1 MGSVGTTRIARSL
14 ARWPALFGALLASFA
29 WLASGLAAQVQ
40 VVAHRGLLHHAPE
53 NTLANYRACLQLR
66 IGFEVDVR
74 RSQDGHLVCVHDAT
88 VDRTTDGSGRV
99 DALSLAQLKALDAGS
114 WFGPLFEGERIPTF
128 DEVLAL
134 LPSAPG
140 SPALISVDLKAAGIA
155 VDVVRAARRAG
166 VLSQLLFIGSA
177 IRDPQVRGRL
187 READK
192 AAHVACLANSADGL
206 AAALD
211 DVASDWVYF
220 RYLPRPAELEEVH
233 QRGKRAF
240 LAGPV
245 VAGREPLNWRRAI
258 YAGIDGIL
266 TDYPMELAALIRIGA
281 AGEEQADPQGATGDI
296 LEPGDPQDVQVDS
309 VRLKTAVGLVE
320 QAIADGEMHGAVL
333 LVARRGRIIL
343 HQALGWRSPQRTEPM
358 QKDALFRMASNSKA
372 ITAAGI
378 LALVADGMLQ
388 LDDPVHMYLPA
399 FAAEKSKRIT
409 IRQLLTHTS
418 GLRIEPLFLK
428 PLLEKSP
435 QLPDAP
441 NLLLEI
447 SRFAQIGATVQP
459 GASYKYNNAGYNIL
473 AGVIETLTGSYQQH
487 LRRCLYEPL
496 GMAASSNHES
506 MAEHGK
512 MSTVSVRQAD
522 GSWQP
527 GWQPG
532 DAPDFPF
539 PRGSGGMIS
548 SARDYAIF
556 CQMLLNRGIYRGR
569 RILPAALV
577 QQAVNPQVSYIPAA
591 EGYGLGWVV
600 SKAGG
605 TYAHSGSDGTWVWVD
620 PEREMIGLVLT
631 QTKGSTNPRH
641 AFRAMVQDAC
651 LDRKRDQDGPGVPQ
665 VAHAPGFY
673 KDIFMSSGAN
683 LTSRKRLFAAESLAL
698 SYEYYAGKD
707 AIQQNKMLVG
717 TPEDTNGV
725 LLYPDGQPRFR
736 MLYVNGGG
744 ATSHGKSLTLKGRE
758 LLRQFHASGG
768 SYCGSCAG
776 SFLSGR
782 NVDKRAEPRLGYLHI
797 FPYNTLNTGLKKAR
811 LTHVIPEDS
820 PLLQFRKFGADRQ
833 IEAVYHNNG
842 NWLSTSTGEHLKETE
857 ILATYHHP
865 DHKIDGGAA
874 IWAYRKGTSQGR
886 VVNIGS
892 HPEGV
897 RAGEQLAL
905 TQACF
910 LYALEG
916 TGTPPVKGT
925 LVSGSPRRMDRYT
938 ADGEPEMTRIGD
950 RQYHHFRFEV
960 AADTPRVTIDIQGD
974 ADVDLHLYL
983 QRDSVALAGQAVHQ
997 DVTPGA
1003 AKRLEVTLS
1012 PGTWYVG
1019 VHCATTVD
1027 SINDP
1032 QSGFYRYY
1040 ARRDLLNGVA
1050 YTIGMLQTTR

>member
-1 MGSVGTTRIARSL
+1 MGFVGETRNAM
-14 ARWPALFGALLASFA
+14 RWIWGPTLLVALIASFP
-29 WLASGLAAQVQ
+29 WLTRGMAAQVQ

-53 NTLANYRACLQLR
+53 NTLANFRACLQLR
-66 IGFEVDVR
+66 MGFEVDVR
-74 RSQDGHLVCVHDAT
+74 RSRDGQLVCVHDAT

-99 DALSLAQLKALDAGS
+99 DALSLAQLKALDAGR
-114 WFGPLFEGERIPTF
+114 WFGPLFERERIPTF

-140 SPALISVDLKAAGIA
+140 SPALIAVDLKAAGIA
-155 VDVVRAARRAG
+155 VDVVRAARRAR
-166 VLSQLLFIGSA
+166 VLDQLLFIGSA
-177 IRDPQVRGRL
+177 IRDPQVRRRL
-187 READK
+187 RETDK
-192 AAHVACLANSADGL
+192 ATQVACLANAANDL
-206 AAALD
+206 AAALE
-211 DVASDWVYF
+211 DVDSNWVYF
-220 RYLPRPAELEEVH
+220 RYLPRPAELEQVH
-233 QRGKRAF
+233 QHGKRAF

-245 VAGREPLNWRRAI
+245 VAGREPLNWRRAM
-258 YAGIDGIL
+258 YAGIDSIL
-266 TDYPMELAALIRIGA
+266 TDYPMELAALIRIGT
-281 AGEEQADPQGATGDI
+281 AGEEQAEPQAATGDI
-296 LEPGDPQDVQVDS
+296 LELGDPQDVQVDS
-309 VRLKTAVGLVE
+309 ARLKTAVGLVE

-333 LVARRGRIIL
+333 LVARRRKIIL
-343 HQALGWRSPQRTEPM
+343 HQALGWRSPERTEPM

-378 LALVADGMLQ
+378 LALVANGLLE
-388 LDDPVHMYLPA
+388 LDDPVSMYLPA

-428 PLLEKSP
+428 PLLQKSP
-435 QLPDAP
+435 QFPDAP
-441 NLLLEI
+441 NLLSEV
-447 SRFAQIGATVQP
+447 SRFAQIGAAVQP

-473 AGVIETLTGSYQQH
+473 AGVIETLTGSYQEH
-487 LRRCLYEPL
+487 LRQCLYEPL
-496 GMAASSNHES
+496 GMVDSSNHES
-506 MAEHGK
+506 VAEHTK

-522 GSWQP
+522 GSWQA

-548 SARDYAIF
+548 SARDYAVF

-569 RILPAALV
+569 RILPTALV
-577 QQAVNPQVSYIPAA
+577 HQAVNPQVSYVPAA
-591 EGYGLGWVV
+591 EGYGLGWLV
-600 SKAGG
+600 SETGG
-605 TYAHSGSDGTWVWVD
+605 TYTHSGSDGTWVWVD
-620 PEREMIGLVLT
+620 PEREMIGLVFT
-631 QTKGSTNPRH
+631 QTKGSTNPRY
-641 AFRAMVQDAC
+641 AFRDMVQDAC
-651 LDRKRDQDGPGVPQ
+651 LDRQRDQDRGGVPQ
-665 VAHAPGFY
+665 VAQAPGFY

-683 LTSRKRLFAAESLAL
+683 LTSRKRLFAAETLTL

-717 TPEDTNGV
+717 TPQDTNGV

-758 LLRQFHASGG
+758 VLRQFHANGG

-782 NVDKRAEPRLGYLHI
+782 NVDKRVEPRLGYLHI

-820 PLLQFRKFGADRQ
+820 PLLQFREFGADRQ
-833 IEAVYHNNG
+833 IEEVYHNNG

-874 IWAYRKGTSQGR
+874 IWAYRKDTAQGR

-897 RAGEQLAL
+897 RVGEQLAL

-925 LVSGSPRRMDRYT
+925 LVSDSPRRMDRHT
-938 ADGEPEMTRIGD
+938 TDNEPEMTRIGD

-960 AADTPRVTIDIQGD
+960 AADTPRVAIEIEGD

-983 QRDSVALAGQAVHQ
+983 QRDSVALAGQAAHQ
-997 DVTPGA
+997 NVTPGA
-1003 AKRLEVTLS
+1003 AKRLEVTLP

-1040 ARRDLLNGVA
+1040 RRRELLNGVA
-1050 YTIGMLQTTR
+1050 YTVRMLQTSP

>member
-1 MGSVGTTRIARSL
+1 MGFVCGTRGVTRGMRRVVL
-14 ARWPALFGALLASFA
+14 LVALFASFTEPN
-29 WLASGLAAQVQ
+29 SGLAAQAR
-40 VVAHRGLLHHAPE
+40 VVAHRGLLQHAPE
-53 NTLANYRACLQLR
+53 NTLANFHACLQLR
-66 IGFEVDVR
+66 MGFEVDVR
-74 RSQDGHLVCVHDAT
+74 RSRDGHLVCVHDAT

-99 DALSLAQLKALDAGS
+99 DALSLAQLKALDAGR
-114 WFGPLFEGERIPTF
+114 WFGPLFERERIPTF

-140 SPALISVDLKAAGIA
+140 FPALIAVDLKAEGIA
-155 VDVVRAARRAG
+155 VDVVRAARRAR
-166 VLSQLLFIGSA
+166 VLDRLLFIGSA
-177 IRDPQVRGRL
+177 IRDPQVRRRL
-187 READK
+187 RETDK
-192 AAHVACLANSADGL
+192 ATQVACLANSADDL

-211 DVASDWVYF
+211 DVDSDWVYF
-220 RYLPRPAELEEVH
+220 RYLPRPAELAKVH
-233 QRGKRAF
+233 QHGKRAF

-245 VAGREPLNWRRAI
+245 VSGREPLNWRRAI
-258 YAGIDGIL
+258 YAGIDAIL
-266 TDYPMELAALIRIGA
+266 TDFPLELAALVRIGA
-281 AGEEQADPQGATGDI
+281 AGKDQSEPPDATGDI
-296 LEPGDPQDVQVDS
+296 LEPGDPQDVQVDRA
-309 VRLKTAVGLVE
+309 RLKTAVGLVE

-333 LVARRGRIIL
+333 LVARRGKIIL
-343 HQALGWRSPQRTEPM
+343 HQALGWRGPQRTEPM
-358 QKDALFRMASNSKA
+358 QEDALFRMASNSKA
-372 ITAAGI
+372 VTAAGI
-378 LALVADGMLQ
+378 LALVADGVLE
-388 LDDPVHMYLPA
+388 LDDPVSLYLPA
-399 FAAEKSKRIT
+399 FMAEKSRRIT

-428 PLLEKSP
+428 PLLKKSP
-435 QLPDAP
+435 AFPDAP
-441 NLLLEI
+441 NLLLEV
-447 SRFAQIGATVQP
+447 SRFAQIGAVVQP

-487 LRRCLYEPL
+487 LRDCLYEPL
-496 GMAASSNHES
+496 GMVDSVNHES
-506 MAEHGK
+506 VADHTR
-512 MSTVSVRQAD
+512 MSTVAVRQAD
-522 GSWQP
+522 GSWQA

-548 SARDYAIF
+548 SARDYATF

-569 RILPAALV
+569 RILPATLV
-577 QQAVNPQVSYIPAA
+577 HQAVNPQVSYIPAA
-591 EGYGLGWVV
+591 ERYGLGWVV

-620 PEREMIGLVLT
+620 PERELIGLVFT
-631 QTKGSTNPRH
+631 QTNGSTNPRH

-651 LDRKRDQDGPGVPQ
+651 LDRQRAPDKGSVPR
-665 VAHAPGFY
+665 VADAPGFY

-683 LTSRKRLFAAESLAL
+683 LTSRKRLFAAESLGL

-744 ATSHGKSLTLKGRE
+744 ATSHGKSLTSKGRE
-758 LLRQFHASGG
+758 LLRQFHANGG

-782 NVDKRAEPRLGYLHI
+782 NVDKRVEPRLGYLHI

-811 LTHVIPEDS
+811 LTHLIPEDS
-820 PLLQFRKFGADRQ
+820 PLLNFREFGPDRQ
-833 IEAVYHNNG
+833 VEAVYHNNG

-874 IWAYRKGTSQGR
+874 IWAYRKGTAQGR

-897 RAGEQLAL
+897 SVGEQLSL

-916 TGTPPVKGT
+916 TGTPAVKGT
-925 LVSGSPRRMDRYT
+925 LVSDSPRRMDRHT
-938 ADGEPEMTRIGD
+938 TDAKPELTRIGD

-960 AADTPRVTIDIQGD
+960 SADTPRVTIEIEGD
-974 ADVDLHLYL
+974 AAVDLHLYL
-983 QRDSVALAGQAVHQ
+983 QRDSLALAGHAIHQ
-997 DVTPGA
+997 SVSPGA
-1003 AKRLEVTLS
+1003 NKRLEATLP

-1019 VHCATTVD
+1019 VHCATTVE
-1027 SINDP
+1027 SINDS

-1040 ARRDLLNGVA
+1040 ARRNLLNGVA
-1050 YTIGMLQTTR
+1050 YTIRMLQTTR

>member
-1 MGSVGTTRIARSL
+1 M
-14 ARWPALFGALLASFA
+14 
-29 WLASGLAAQVQ
+29 Q
-40 VVAHRGLLHHAPE
+40 
-53 NTLANYRACLQLR
+53 
-66 IGFEVDVR
+66 
-74 RSQDGHLVCVHDAT
+74 
-88 VDRTTDGSGRV
+88 
-99 DALSLAQLKALDAGS
+99 
-114 WFGPLFEGERIPTF
+114 
-128 DEVLAL
+128 
-134 LPSAPG
+134 
-140 SPALISVDLKAAGIA
+140 
-155 VDVVRAARRAG
+155 
-166 VLSQLLFIGSA
+166 
-177 IRDPQVRGRL
+177 
-187 READK
+187 
-192 AAHVACLANSADGL
+192 
-206 AAALD
+206 
-211 DVASDWVYF
+211 
-220 RYLPRPAELEEVH
+220 

-441 NLLLEI
+441 NLLLEV

-916 TGTPPVKGT
+916 TGAPPVKGT